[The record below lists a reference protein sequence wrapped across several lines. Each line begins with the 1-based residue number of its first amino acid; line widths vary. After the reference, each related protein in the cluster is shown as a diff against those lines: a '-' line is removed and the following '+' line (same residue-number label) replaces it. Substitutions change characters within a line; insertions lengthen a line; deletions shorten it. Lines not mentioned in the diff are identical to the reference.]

1 MDIANLKSILEPYHN
16 EIKNLA
22 REIKG
27 RISEE
32 DDEAD
37 IIAIIYLIISMNFE
51 RPNSPSDIKTL
62 LINVI
67 TKQDNH
73 VLNRLYKIKN
83 MPETIIVKKPIM
95 TVEDYFTMV
104 WNQLDQI
111 HNTDNEDTKQSYT
124 LTWS

>member
-51 RPNSPSDIKTL
+51 QPNSPSDIKTL